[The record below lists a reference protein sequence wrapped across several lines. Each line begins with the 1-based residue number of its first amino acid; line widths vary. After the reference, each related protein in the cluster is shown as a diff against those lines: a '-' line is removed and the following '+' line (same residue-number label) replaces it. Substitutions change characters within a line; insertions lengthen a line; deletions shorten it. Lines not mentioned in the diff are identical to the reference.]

1 MWRLD
6 PFIGT
11 FGTMLIAYGLDRWI
25 LSARERGARMLTPT
39 PYLLTSIAADLI
51 LAVFLLGLAWLILF
65 RDNRSKIVAFI
76 VFMIGLGFALFP
88 VVLAEI
94 PAGFGFLSTP
104 QFRFLRVTLIY
115 SAPTSH
121 LITASTFIS
130 VTGLLG
136 LVPFQK
142 TWLQRMYRFFG

>member
-65 RDNRSKIVAFI
+65 RDNRSKVVAFF
-76 VFMIGLGFALFP
+76 VFVIGLGFTLFP
-88 VVLAEI
+88 VVLADI
-94 PAGFGFLSTP
+94 PDVFGFLFTP
-104 QFRFLRVTLIY
+104 EFRFLRVTLIY
-115 SAPTSH
+115 SAPNSH
-121 LITASTFIS
+121 LISASAFIS
-130 VTGLLG
+130 MTGLLG
-136 LVPFQK
+136 LVPFKK
-142 TWLQRMYRFFG
+142 TWLQRINRFFG